1 MAVSKHNF
9 WKRKKN
15 GIMKLVRSHSDWLER
30 QRETKMRKLG
40 SKRADTPVED
50 SRWRQKEKANTSTG
64 RTKPVV
70 STKRTQIGKKVKKN
84 SYVVLLNSC
93 IFIYTNVI

>member
-15 GIMKLVRSHSDWLER
+15 GLMKLVRSHSEWLEKR
-30 QRETKMRKLG
+30 REMKAHVKHIRSGVRTVATK
-40 SKRADTPVED
+40 S
-50 SRWRQKEKANTSTG
+50 G

-70 STKRTQIGKKVKKN
+70 SNKSVASSTKRTQVGKK
-84 SYVVLLNSC
+84 
-93 IFIYTNVI
+93 I